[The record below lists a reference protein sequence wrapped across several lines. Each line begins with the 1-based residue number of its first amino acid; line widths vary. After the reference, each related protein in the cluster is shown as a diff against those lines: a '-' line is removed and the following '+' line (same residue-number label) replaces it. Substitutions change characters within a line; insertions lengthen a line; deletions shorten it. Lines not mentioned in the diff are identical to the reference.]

1 MIKIKDID
9 YLYNELQSNRR
20 YIHENPEIGFNLPNT
35 QAYVIQR
42 LQEYGISD
50 IKKVGQFSIV
60 ATIKNGDGP
69 IIGLRADMDALPM
82 KEESDNISYCS
93 KKNNMMHAC
102 GHDAHT
108 AILLSASHYL
118 ASHVNEWSG
127 TVKLIFQEAEE
138 GPVPGGAQAIVNS
151 GVVDDVQ
158 VFFGLHCAPNLE
170 TGTFSIKSGEAMAAA
185 DTFKIVLIGKGA
197 HAAFPHLGIDP
208 IIMLAETIQAI
219 QTIPS
224 RIIDPTENC
233 VITVAQVHSGTTHNI
248 IPESAFMEGTVRSF
262 SNLVREKIFNE
273 IEKILKSITIR
284 YGGKYQYEYIRGY
297 DPLINQ
303 TGPTDYLKN
312 VVKRSFGN
320 NALIPQEKAT
330 MGAEDFSK
338 YINHKTGA
346 FVWLGTSNSIDTQY
360 SLHHPRFNID
370 ENALLYGTTLMI
382 NLVINSQNKKEILK

>member
-9 YLYNELQSNRR
+9 YLYSELVSNRR
-20 YIHENPEIGFNLPNT
+20 FLHENPEIGFNLPNT
-35 QAYVIQR
+35 QKYVIQR

-50 IKKVGQFSIV
+50 IVKVGQFSAV
-60 ATIKNGDGP
+60 ATIKNGNGP

-82 KEESDNISYCS
+82 KEESDNITYCS
-93 KKNNMMHAC
+93 KNPNTMHAC

-108 AILLSASHYL
+108 AILLSAAHYL
-118 ASHVNEWSG
+118 YAHLDEWNG

-138 GPVPGGAQAIVNS
+138 GPVPGGAHAIVQS

-170 TGTFSIKSGEAMAAA
+170 VGTFSIKSGEAMASA

-208 IIMLAETIQAI
+208 IIMLAETVQAI

-224 RIIDPTENC
+224 RIINPTDNC
-233 VITVAQVHSGTTHNI
+233 VITVAQVHAGTTHNI
-248 IPESAFMEGTVRSF
+248 IPESAFMEGTVRTF
-262 SNLVREKIFNE
+262 SASVREKIINE
-273 IEKILKSITIR
+273 IEKIIKSITER

-312 VVKRSFGN
+312 IVRQSFGN
-320 NALIPQEKAT
+320 DALIAQDKAT

-338 YINHKTGA
+338 YIIHKTGA
-346 FVWLGTSNSIDTQY
+346 FVWLGTSGSADTNY
-360 SLHHPRFNID
+360 GLHHPRFNID
-370 ENALLYGTTLMI
+370 EKALLYGTALMI
-382 NLVINSQNKKEILK
+382 NLVTNNQNIKEIL